1 MAEYMTYAKSG
12 VNIDAND
19 EMVERIRSSVQSTFG
34 PRVIDLH
41 GGFAGLF
48 RLDYDEKIFKK
59 NFKSPILVA
68 CTDGVGTKVLVARDL
83 KKFDTLGYDLVAM
96 SVNDMLVMGAEPLFF
111 LDYLALNT
119 LDPVKVAELVESIAA
134 ACRVANC
141 ALIGGETAE
150 MPDVYKKDDFDMAG
164 FAVGVVERNKIINGS
179 KTEVGDVVLGL
190 ASSGLHSNGFAL
202 ARNICFK
209 KMKLKPEKEIPELL
223 GQTIG
228 DCLLAPTKI
237 YVRPIIKLLSQYK
250 IKQVVHG
257 MAHITGGGLVGNVPR
272 VLPAGCDAV
281 LEKSA
286 WEKQPIF
293 DFLQKNGPVEE
304 EEMFRVFNMGIGY
317 VLVVAKDFAESV
329 TKKLCSYGETVYKIG
344 VVRKGSGN
352 VILK

>member
-1 MAEYMTYAKSG
+1 MTEYITYAKSG

-59 NFKSPILVA
+59 NYKNPVLAA
-68 CTDGVGTKVLVARDL
+68 CTDGVGTKMLVARDM
-83 KKFDTLGYDLVAM
+83 KKFDTLGFDLVAM
-96 SVNDMLVMGAEPLFF
+96 NVNDMLVMGAEPLFF
-111 LDYLALNT
+111 LDYIALDK
-119 LDPVKVAELVESIAA
+119 LEPEKVAELVESIAA

-164 FAVGVVERNKIINGS
+164 FAVGIAERSRVINGS
-179 KTEVGDVVLGL
+179 KIEVGDVVLGL

-202 ARNICFK
+202 ARHICFK
-209 KMKLKPEKEIPELL
+209 KLKLKPEERIAEL
-223 GQTIG
+223 GNESIG
-228 DCLLAPTKI
+228 NCLLTPTKI

-250 IKQVVHG
+250 VKQVVHG
-257 MAHITGGGLVGNVPR
+257 MAHITGGGLPGNVPR
-272 VLPAGCDAV
+272 VVPSNCDVV
-281 LEKSA
+281 LDKSS
-286 WEKQPIF
+286 WKKQPIF
-293 DFLQKNGPVEE
+293 DFLQENGPVEE

-317 VLVVAKDFAESV
+317 VLVVAKDFADSV
-329 TKKLCSYGETVYKIG
+329 IKKLCSYGETVYKIG
-344 VVRKGSGN
+344 AIRRGNGN
-352 VILK
+352 VIIK